1 MKITSNGNYKS
12 YNIFYE
18 AFTSKEDVQV
28 LIIIKISLYTTK
40 FNYNKVILTFNWLS
54 NLIEIL

>member
-18 AFTSKEDVQV
+18 PFTSKEDVQV
-28 LIIIKISLYTTK
+28 LIITKISLYTTH
-40 FNYNKVILTFNWLS
+40 FNYNKLN
-54 NLIEIL
+54 